1 MLGPSSSSRGETVN
15 FPVPIIDDQI
25 DETKETYVGVL
36 RLVSAV
42 NPETIIYKTNV
53 TQLIINDNDSKCVF
67 YKYIHMYIH
76 PLYSINN
83 SRCACAPRV
92 KKWVCTL
99 GLYSTYIIITETP
112 SCSSLNSSY
121 IAIIS
126 TVYFNS

>member
-1 MLGPSSSSRGETVN
+1 MN

-67 YKYIHMYIH
+67 YKYIHIYIYIH
-76 PLYSINN
+76 
-83 SRCACAPRV
+83 
-92 KKWVCTL
+92 
-99 GLYSTYIIITETP
+99 
-112 SCSSLNSSY
+112 
-121 IAIIS
+121 
-126 TVYFNS
+126 